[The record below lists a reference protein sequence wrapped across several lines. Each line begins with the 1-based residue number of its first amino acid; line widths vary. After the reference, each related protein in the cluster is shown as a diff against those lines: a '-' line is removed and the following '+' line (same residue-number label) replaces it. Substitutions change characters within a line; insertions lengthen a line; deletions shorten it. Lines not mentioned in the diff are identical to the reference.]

1 MSKLKLARVSW
12 LIAGMLIILTLIFP
26 SCSNANSE
34 TNSDKIQVVVAEN
47 FWGSIAS
54 QIGGSLVNV
63 TTIINDPN
71 LDPHSYEPISANARA
86 VADAHYIITNG
97 VGYDAWMDRLIA
109 ANPSSTRKLL
119 NAGELCG
126 KNVGDNPHLWYNPDY
141 VLKMANRIHDD
152 LVYIDPG
159 HTAEYDAAKEQFA
172 NTGLGAYLSLIKEIK
187 TEFSGTK
194 VGATE
199 SIFTYMADSLGLE
212 LITPASYMKAVSEG
226 SDITAADEAAVER
239 QIDQKQIKILVY
251 NIQNTPPN
259 VQIILDKARKQG
271 IPAVRV
277 TETMVPVTATF
288 QEWQTAQLE
297 NIRMALKHASGN

>member
-54 QIGGSLVNV
+54 QIGGNLVNV

-71 LDPHSYEPISANARA
+71 LDPHSYEPTSANARA
-86 VADAHYIITNG
+86 VAGAHYVITNG

-126 KNVGDNPHLWYNPDY
+126 KKAGDNPHLWYNPDY
-141 VLKMANRIHDD
+141 VLKMTNRIHDD
-152 LVYIDPG
+152 LVYIDPS

-226 SDITAADEAAVER
+226 SDITAADEAMVER
-239 QIDQKQIKILVY
+239 QIDQKQIKLLVY

-259 VQIILDKARKQG
+259 VQIILDKAQKQG
-271 IPAVRV
+271 IPTVRV
-277 TETMVPVTATF
+277 TETLVPVTATF
-288 QEWQTAQLE
+288 QEWQTTQLE
-297 NIRMALKHASGN
+297 NIQRTLKQASGN